1 MYLAIVGLPGISF
14 LVGAIL
20 GRRCGRKGISI
31 ISSICILLASILSII
46 GEVEVVLRES
56 PVSIKI
62 MRWVGLERMDV
73 EWGLLFDGTSMTMAV
88 VVLSISGLV
97 HMYSNWYLEGD
108 AHKIRYL
115 SYISLFTWM
124 MLIMVTADNYILMFV
139 GWEGIGLSSYLL
151 INYWYRRVE
160 ANKSSM
166 KALLMNRVG
175 DWGLT
180 IGILYIYMV
189 YENVDYNI
197 INGMGGIISEGGLKV
212 MTIYILIGAIAKSA
226 QIGLHTW
233 LPNAMEAPTPVS
245 ALLHA
250 ATLVTAGVYVIIRTS
265 PILEMVP
272 SSMIVISGLGGLTAL
287 YGAIAGIYQNDIKRI
302 IAYSTCS
309 QLGYMVLACGVS
321 QYSVAL
327 YHLLNHAYFKA
338 LLFLS
343 AGCIIHGLG
352 DEQDVRKMG
361 GIMRRMPMIYVCVL
375 IGSLSLMALP
385 YLSGYYSKDM
395 ILEVTKSQMRLNGK
409 VTSWLGMITAT
420 ITSLYT
426 IRMILF
432 AFGNKVNGRERI
444 YSVMVEEKGEN
455 RYEIPLILLAIGS
468 IFMGYITKEIFI
480 GVGSTLV
487 SGVYINPMNKIG
499 IEIEEIKGLEK
510 VLPLIATL
518 IGGVIYVLLRRMR
531 REEEEMGVRY
541 EGRWLS
547 RVVGRTGRGYDW
559 WDNIYNGLVISGGSK
574 VAYIMA
580 KNVDKGIVEL
590 IGPLGLRRVL
600 GGVSRR
606 MMELDSGYILHYGLY
621 IVIGA
626 LIIITLLV

>member
-20 GRRCGRKGISI
+20 GRRCGRKGISN

-189 YENVDYNI
+189 YENVDYSI
-197 INGMGGIISEGGLKV
+197 ISGMGGIITEGGLKV

-226 QIGLHTW
+226 QIGQKEEKAYILRNAGSFSKSLKSEGLISESFGLNPEKFSRQGNNQQKENKEFKDW
-233 LPNAMEAPTPVS
+233 LVGFTEGDGSFTTSSGKPVYSIHLNKVDEPLLYEIQAELGMGNIYIGKRS
-245 ALLHA
+245 A
-250 ATLVTAGVYVIIRTS
+250 
-265 PILEMVP
+265 IL
-272 SSMIVISGLGGLTAL
+272 IVKAK
-287 YGAIAGIYQNDIKRI
+287 NDIKKLIEMFNGEIYLNKVLKRFSDWVKVYSRKYKEGDI
-302 IAYSTCS
+302 IIK
-309 QLGYMVLACGVS
+309 GRG
-321 QYSVAL
+321 
-327 YHLLNHAYFKA
+327 
-338 LLFLS
+338 
-343 AGCIIHGLG
+343 
-352 DEQDVRKMG
+352 RKPIEREG
-361 GIMRRMPMIYVCVL
+361 W
-375 IGSLSLMALP
+375 
-385 YLSGYYSKDM
+385 LSGFSDAEGSFIVTWSK
-395 ILEVTKSQMRLNGK
+395 
-409 VTSWLGMITAT
+409 
-420 ITSLYT
+420 
-426 IRMILF
+426 
-432 AFGNKVNGRERI
+432 
-444 YSVMVEEKGEN
+444 
-455 RYEIPLILLAIGS
+455 
-468 IFMGYITKEIFI
+468 
-480 GVGSTLV
+480 
-487 SGVYINPMNKIG
+487 NKIG
-499 IEIEEIKGLEK
+499 QRFVLSQKGAKEEMEEISEM
-510 VLPLIATL
+510 
-518 IGGVIYVLLRRMR
+518 IGGYVEKGKGDMERVVVNYINAEKLLNYL
-531 REEEEMGVRY
+531 ERY
-541 EGRWLS
+541 ELKS
-547 RVVGRTGRGYDW
+547 V
-559 WDNIYNGLVISGGSK
+559 
-574 VAYIMA
+574 
-580 KNVDKGIVEL
+580 KGISFKRWKEIYDIRKRGERKERLEEIRKKSKLINNLRKLEEREL
-590 IGPLGLRRVL
+590 
-600 GGVSRR
+600 
-606 MMELDSGYILHYGLY
+606 
-621 IVIGA
+621 
-626 LIIITLLV
+626 